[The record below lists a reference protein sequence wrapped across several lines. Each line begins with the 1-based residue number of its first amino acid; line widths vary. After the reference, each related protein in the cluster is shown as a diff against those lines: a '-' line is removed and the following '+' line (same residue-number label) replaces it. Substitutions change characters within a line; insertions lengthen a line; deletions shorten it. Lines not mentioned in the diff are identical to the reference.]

1 MGEPELEV
9 STRAYC
15 KMIMHSAKY
24 PSSAINGVLLSKRD
38 SVKAGARTIHY
49 TDCIPLFHMGNGLAP
64 MVEVALAQ
72 VDSQCEESG
81 LVISGFYHAH
91 DNLRDNHVD
100 VFSQKI
106 ADKIAENQPGTLL
119 VTIDSKKLSANIES
133 PSLIVQQHSDGK
145 WRPRDKSQVRLE
157 HDEVTLA
164 CASALVHK
172 KIYRDLVD
180 FDTHLD
186 DLSMD
191 YLNVEL
197 NMEIDSCL

>member
-38 SVKAGARTIHY
+38 SVKAGARTIH
-49 TDCIPLFHMGNGLAP
+49 DCIPLFHMGHGLAP

-106 ADKIAENQPGTLL
+106 ADKVAENQPGTLL

-145 WRPRDKSQVRLE
+145 WRTRDKSQVRLE

>member
-145 WRPRDKSQVRLE
+145 WRPRDKTQVRLE